1 MNTPIFREIRER
13 IRPPTTGSAL
23 RWLQRA
29 GGMLG
34 VLFVVA
40 AVWGRLV
47 GVPRG
52 VKDLLMQEFALRG
65 LQVDM
70 GKVTMDPWGGLVAR
84 DLVVYRDGRRKIEQL
99 RLGRVELN
107 LNWLGWRE
115 GEPMISGAQLRD
127 ADVAWPLGER
137 VEMTARRVEAVMEFR
152 PEEIRLKRGRGQ
164 ILGFDLNLQGRVGM
178 EVGREVA
185 PPNEF
190 FAKIWRDVE
199 KELKDLG
206 GPAPRIQV
214 DFDVEVGQIESG
226 KAEILVTGQGNVW
239 RGVELR
245 QIDARATVG
254 DGGLRLERFQIG
266 LGKGKIGANGWANFN
281 QGRGGIEYHS
291 DADLGQFAS
300 VGGDMTLGLREWKSI
315 QPPELWGQVEFG
327 WKENQNFLWL
337 GRLRVGEFQ
346 SGKTSYRSLFFP
358 WVTNG
363 KKWMVQGL
371 KIEGL
376 DGGLDF
382 QLSFDGKADLKGN
395 IRSNLDLGGLVPWF
409 GSGALPFWKSLD
421 LPIPPKIIAQVSG
434 AGLRPDLI
442 RVEGK
447 VEAQNLGY
455 KGVKMDELTGKVVWA
470 GGELAVNDLK
480 VKSSGGEGTGD
491 FVYGFQPEKVKFLG
505 TRSTLPIREFS
516 TVFGEKFRK
525 TMLPYEFHGRPTVVL
540 QGEVDLEGEG
550 RSNLKATILAP
561 EGMKYEVAGRPLE
574 FTEMDMLVEVV
585 GRKVIVQTQKERP
598 ARVLGGQVEVRVEVD
613 GKVKRQVT
621 DIRKIKGVD
630 FAKLVK
636 TYFDFEGYEGKFSG
650 KIELNGPTGSWREWN
665 GSGRLMVDEGV
676 LPGMG
681 AFASAMNAP
690 AEWVG
695 LTDQN
700 ADMDFELAK
709 GKLEVKKLNIE
720 STLVVTTGQG
730 VYNMVDDQLEDF
742 VMRQNLRGPAG
753 VPFFLVSQMFQ
764 YEGSGSLKNPVW
776 KLRGTEEK

>member
-1 MNTPIFREIRER
+1 MNTPILRGIRGR
-13 IRPPTTGSAL
+13 VRPPTTGSAR

-29 GGMLG
+29 GGMLA
-34 VLFVVA
+34 VLFVLVA
-40 AVWGRLV
+40 LWGRLV

-52 VKDLLMQEFALRG
+52 VKDLLLREFALRG
-65 LQVDM
+65 LHVDM

-115 GEPMISGAQLRD
+115 GEPIVAGAQLRD
-127 ADVAWPLGER
+127 ADVAWPLGEG

-152 PEEIRLKRGRGQ
+152 PNEIRLKRGRGQ
-164 ILGFDLNLQGRVGM
+164 ILGFDLNLQGRVGLGA
-178 EVGREVA
+178 GREVA
-185 PPNEF
+185 PPNELF
-190 FAKIWRDVE
+190 PTIWRDVE
-199 KELKDLG
+199 KELKNLG

-214 DFDVEVGQIESG
+214 DFDVEVDQMENG
-226 KAEILVTGQGNVW
+226 KAEILVSGQGNVW
-239 RGVELR
+239 RGVEFR
-245 QIDARATVG
+245 QIDVRATVG
-254 DGGLRLERFQIG
+254 DGGLRLDQFQIG
-266 LGKGKIGANGWANFN
+266 LGKGGIGANGWANFN
-281 QGRGGIEYHS
+281 QGRGEIEYHS
-291 DADLGQFAS
+291 DADLAQFAPA
-300 VGGDMTLGLREWKSI
+300 GGEMTLGLREWRSV

-327 WKENQNFLWL
+327 WKENRDFLWL

-346 SGKTSYRSLFFP
+346 SGKSSYRSLFFP

-363 KKWMVQGL
+363 KKWMVQGA
-371 KIEGL
+371 KIEGRE
-376 DGGLDF
+376 GGLDF
-382 QLSFDGKADLKGN
+382 HLSFDGKADLRGN
-395 IRSNLDLGGLVPWF
+395 VRSDLDLGGLVPWL
-409 GSGALPFWKSLD
+409 GPKSLPFWKSLEM
-421 LPIPPKIIAQVSG
+421 PTPPTITAQISG
-434 AGLRPDLI
+434 AGWRPELI

-447 VEAQNLGY
+447 VEGQNLSY
-455 KGVKMDELTGKVVWA
+455 KGVKMDELTGKVVWS
-470 GGELAVNDLK
+470 GGELAVKDLK

-491 FVYGFQPEKVKFLG
+491 LVYGFQPEKVKFLG
-505 TRSTLPIREFS
+505 VRSTLPIREFS

-525 TMLPYEFHGRPTVVL
+525 TMLPYEFHGRPTVL
-540 QGEVDLEGEG
+540 LEGEADLEEKG
-550 RSNLKATILAP
+550 RSNVKSTILAP
-561 EGMKYEVAGRPLE
+561 EGMRYGVAGRPLE
-574 FTEMDMLVEVV
+574 FTEMDMSVEVL
-585 GRKVIVQTQKERP
+585 GRKVIVQTQRERP

-613 GKVKRQVT
+613 GQEKRQIT
-621 DIRKIKGVD
+621 EIRKIKGVD
-630 FAKLVK
+630 FAQLVK
-636 TYFDFEGYEGKFSG
+636 TYFGFEGYKGKFG
-650 KIELNGPTGSWREWN
+650 GQMELHGPAGSWREWN
-665 GSGRLMVDEGV
+665 GSGRLLVDEGV

-700 ADMDFELAK
+700 ADMEFELAK
-709 GKLEVKKLNIE
+709 GKLDVKKLNIE

-730 VYNMVDDQLEDF
+730 VYDMVEDKLEDF